1 MRKSRRQQLYRI
13 DRFREYYKELFSH
26 SGLGQIAKFTQHG
39 TTSRLLHS
47 VAVAYYSYRLA
58 LFTRL
63 QFHLDDL
70 VRGALLHDY
79 FLYDA
84 EDGDPAHKGHWTRHP
99 SIAAENA
106 GSEVQLTRIEED
118 IIRKHMFPL
127 TLQPPRY
134 REGVVVSMIDKA
146 CSVYEFFKRREPYG
160 QIRREVLREELEG
173 SLKAFYLKLPAGES

>member
-70 VRGALLHDY
+70 VRGHY
-79 FLYDA
+79 
-84 EDGDPAHKGHWTRHP
+84 
-99 SIAAENA
+99 
-106 GSEVQLTRIEED
+106 
-118 IIRKHMFPL
+118 
-127 TLQPPRY
+127 
-134 REGVVVSMIDKA
+134 SMIIFSTMLKMEILRIR
-146 CSVYEFFKRREPYG
+146 VIGPG
-160 QIRREVLREELEG
+160 IRRLLQKMQAV
-173 SLKAFYLKLPAGES
+173 KCN